1 MENTSIL
8 KHGLSGT
15 ALKLFALI
23 VMTIDHIG
31 MLLLPQYRILR
42 VIGRLAFPIFAYMIA
57 EGCRYTHNKRLY
69 WGRMAALGI
78 AAQIIYYAADRDL
91 TMCIFISFAL
101 AIPLIYALHSKK
113 NARSML
119 LLSAAAFALI
129 VFVTMLLPELI
140 PGFNVDYGFWGVM
153 LPVLISLG
161 NDKRRRLILA
171 AIGIAAVSLSLGGI
185 QIWSLLSL
193 IPLAMYNGT
202 RGRFPMKA
210 LFYIYYPA
218 HLAVLYAI
226 SMII

>member
-1 MENTSIL
+1 MENTLI
-8 KHGLSGT
+8 KKQGLSGT

-31 MLLLPQYRILR
+31 MLLLPQFQILR
-42 VIGRLAFPIFAYMIA
+42 MIGRLAFPIFAYMIA

-69 WGRMAALGI
+69 WGRMTALGI
-78 AAQIIYYAADRDL
+78 AVQIIYYAADRDL

-101 AIPLIYALHSKK
+101 AIPLIYALHSEKS
-113 NARSML
+113 AHSML
-119 LLSAAAFALI
+119 LLSVAVFALV

-140 PGFNVDYGFWGVM
+140 PGFNVEYGFWGVM

-161 NDKRRRLILA
+161 NDKRQRLILA
-171 AIGIAAVSLSLGGI
+171 AIGMAAVSLAFGGI
-185 QIWSLLSL
+185 QWWSLLSL

-202 RGRFPMKA
+202 RGKHPMKT
-210 LFYIYYPA
+210 LFYLYYPL
-218 HLAVLYAI
+218 HLAVLYGI